1 MVTITTRRPTYR
13 DNLASVEADLATT
26 AARLRTLVTPIS
38 GLSAAP
44 LTEEALREVILL
56 YANAAYTFAYLEG
69 SQRFADYQ
77 HLLRWYDAF
86 FRNRELADA
95 TEKALA
101 LAGPFAAAEMEE
113 LRLTW
118 LAWFADCR
126 QASVQAQGR
135 QTELEAAM
143 RDVLRRMDTHQLA
156 FLQRLGIDTS
166 RASPSVALAETAS
179 RIESPVTRTKLTTAW
194 RRHVASD
201 VTALTDLLDEAVE
214 ARRHDVRNGA
224 GEHTSVLDRT
234 FARCS
239 VPPAEAAS
247 FLQAFLARALET
259 QHELESAVRAAT
271 GCDAHPMD
279 HFGRYLRVRMGDA
292 RLVTLRLEACLDLL
306 FTIASR
312 VLGVTVAPSKKHAA
326 HALTFRVA
334 RRDEELGTIDF
345 DLLSPGAT
353 AVRPSPGPAFSSDRT
368 LEPAQAKAHVLCPLH
383 PVSGGGH
390 RITLAAAQT
399 IFHEF
404 GHALTHIL
412 LRRRLPSASGIG
424 HLPLE
429 RLECAS
435 TWWERW
441 TYHPDFVGVLD
452 PAGGTEE
459 DLASNRQLRT
469 LETWSTTL
477 QCTVAAAVDFDV
489 HARQE
494 GGHRTSYERLSREL
508 SLGDHCTFAD
518 LPGYLTHLTW
528 QAAPGAGFLYLWG
541 AASSAEVFGPYRRV
555 RVEDL
560 PATGM
565 PNEPAHLWLDSTLS
579 SPRPSVEAYFA
590 SLRDVLDAGPAEV
603 LRT

>member
-1 MVTITTRRPTYR
+1 MATITTRRPTYR
-13 DNLASVEADLATT
+13 DNLASVEADLAMA
-26 AARLRTLVTPIS
+26 AARLRTLVTPPP
-38 GLSAAP
+38 GPSAAP
-44 LTEEALREVILL
+44 LTEEALREVTLL

-77 HLLRWYDAF
+77 HLLCWYEVF
-86 FRNRELADA
+86 FRERELADA
-95 TEKALA
+95 TEEALA

-126 QASVQAQGR
+126 QASVQMWRR
-135 QTELEAAM
+135 QTELEVAM
-143 RDVLRRMDTHQLA
+143 RDVLRRMDAHQLA

-166 RASPSVALAETAS
+166 RASPSVVLAETAS
-179 RIESPVTRTKLTTAW
+179 RIESPVTRAKLTTAW
-194 RRHVASD
+194 RRHVAED
-201 VTALTDLLDEAVE
+201 LATLTDLLDGAVE
-214 ARRHDVRNGA
+214 VRRHYVREAA
-224 GEHTSVLDRT
+224 GGHATVLDRT

-247 FLQAFLARALET
+247 FLRAFLARALES
-259 QHELESAVRAAT
+259 QRELESAVRAAT
-271 GCDAHPMD
+271 GCDTHPMD
-279 HFGRYLRVRMGDA
+279 HFGRYLRVRLGDA

-306 FTIASR
+306 FTVADR
-312 VLGVTVAPSKKHAA
+312 VLGVTVTPSRAHPA
-326 HALTFRVA
+326 HALTFHVA
-334 RRDEELGTIDF
+334 CGDEELGTIDF
-345 DLLSPGAT
+345 DLLSPGTT
-353 AVRPSPGPAFSSDRT
+353 AVRPSLSPAFSSDRAP
-368 LEPAQAKAHVLCPLH
+368 EPVRAKAHVLCPLH
-383 PVSGGGH
+383 PVPGDGR
-390 RITLAAAQT
+390 RITFAAAQT

-412 LRRRLPSASGIG
+412 LRRRLPSASGIE

-441 TYHPDFVGVLD
+441 TYHPDFVGILD
-452 PAGGTEE
+452 TAGSTEE
-459 DLASNRQLRT
+459 NLASNRQMRA

-508 SLGDHCTFAD
+508 TLGDHCTFAD

-541 AASSAEVFGPYRRV
+541 AASSAEVFEPYRRV
-555 RVEDL
+555 RVADL
-560 PATGM
+560 PAAGL
-565 PNEPAHLWLDSTLS
+565 PNEPAHLWLDSTLAS
-579 SPRPSVEAYFA
+579 LRPSIEAYFA
-590 SLRDVLDAGPAEV
+590 SLRDVLDAGPVEV
-603 LRT
+603 LGT